1 MNVFNIIPSNFFS
14 VLVSQNREIY
24 VEVLMNLY
32 ELFEEEINIRLKA
45 FLAEIELI
53 LENREY
59 VIEDSD
65 EAEETDSSSLRGKAR
80 IIERRLEKTGWIDR
94 EFLDGSFTEIIT
106 PKPYAITVMR
116 MLKDLTAE
124 RAAEYNSLVF
134 STYSALNQAY
144 TDNRDRMY
152 EALIIARNNTEKL
165 DYELRSFY
173 HNIRSYLNVIRENT
187 DVDLLLKNHFEEY
200 KKLADRVYH
209 PVKTMDSIFRY
220 SGPIRNI
227 LTDVHYDEELLGK
240 ITEKAMVSAVYESF
254 DDAKDDV
261 LSMIDKIIDSYRMIS
276 TLMEQIDIKHCSLTR
291 QSIDKIRYVI
301 SADQSIKGKLID
313 ILRTYAECGDEDKD
327 AVEKMLI
334 DNVDINRQE
343 YIDSGS
349 FYHKSI
355 RSRRSD
361 KAAMQLKEAADFEDE
376 IMEAVVDKIKKS
388 YSDARVRAFMDSL
401 FEKGNT
407 TIKSEEIPIENDTDY
422 ILTLLSVV
430 RAYKGKRGYDI
441 ELIEGSTVSNGY
453 RIPRFVLSREE
464 KQ

>member
-1 MNVFNIIPSNFFS
+1 MNVFNIIPANFFS

-24 VEVLMNLY
+24 VDVLLNLY

-116 MLKDLTAE
+116 MLKDLT
-124 RAAEYNSLVF
+124 AEYNSLVF

-220 SGPIRNI
+220 SGAIRNI
-227 LTDVHYDEELLGK
+227 LTDVHYDEELLGQ
-240 ITEKAMVSAVYESF
+240 ITEKAMTSAVYENA

-276 TLMEQIDIKHCSLTR
+276 TLMNQIDIKHSSLTR

-313 ILRTYAECGDEDKD
+313 ILRTYAECGGEDK
-327 AVEKMLI
+327 ATVEKMLI

-349 FYHKSI
+349 FYHKNI
-355 RSRRSD
+355 RSRRSNQ
-361 KAAMQLKEAADFEDE
+361 AAMQLEEAADLEDE
-376 IMEAVVDKIKKS
+376 IMEAIVDKIKNS
-388 YSDARVRAFMDSL
+388 YSDARIKAFMDSL

-407 TIKSEEIPIENDTDY
+407 KIKSEEVPIENDTDY
-422 ILTLLSVV
+422 ILTLLSSAAT
-430 RAYKGKRGYDI
+430 RCI
-441 ELIEGSTVSNGY
+441 
-453 RIPRFVLSREE
+453 
-464 KQ
+464 